1 MQTKLN
7 FKQVISAGLLAG
19 GVSAILNAVLFYLF
33 HSTSVF
39 VDSIQIQPN
48 TPLTIVPI
56 IMSSIMPSLVG
67 SIVFYFIQKY
77 SANGFK
83 IFRIISIVLVAL
95 SLISPFTNIPNVTF
109 GYAMALNLMHI
120 LVAADLLYFIGKKV
134 KATA

>member
-1 MQTKLN
+1 MKTKLN
-7 FKQVISAGLLAG
+7 FKQIITAGLMAG
-19 GVSAILNAVLFYLF
+19 GVSAIINSILFYIF
-33 HSTSVF
+33 HTANVL
-39 VDSIQIQPN
+39 VDSIHIQPN

-56 IMSSIMPSLVG
+56 IMSSIMPSIIG

-95 SLISPFTNIPNVTF
+95 SLISPFTNIPDVTF
-109 GYAMALNLMHI
+109 GYAMVLNVMHI
-120 LVAADLLYFIGKKV
+120 LVAVDLLYFIGKKV

>member
-7 FKQVISAGLLAG
+7 FKQVITAGLLAG
-19 GVSAILNAVLFYLF
+19 GVSAILNAILFYTF
-33 HSTSVF
+33 HTANVL

-56 IMSSIMPSLVG
+56 IISSILPSLIG

-77 SANGFK
+77 TSNGFK
-83 IFRIISIVLVAL
+83 IFRIVSIVLVAL

-109 GYAMALNLMHI
+109 GYAMALNVMHI
-120 LVAADLLYFIGKKV
+120 VVAADLLYFIGKKI
-134 KATA
+134 KA

>member
-7 FKQVISAGLLAG
+7 FKQIITAGLMAG
-19 GVSAILNAVLFYLF
+19 GVSAIINSILFYIF
-33 HSTSVF
+33 HTANVL
-39 VDSIQIQPN
+39 VDSIHIQPN

-56 IMSSIMPSLVG
+56 IMSSIMPSIIG

-95 SLISPFTNIPNVTF
+95 SLISPFTNIPDVTF
-109 GYAMALNLMHI
+109 GYAMVLNVMHI
-120 LVAADLLYFIGKKV
+120 LVAVDLLYFIGKKV